1 MGKDRPMDDRR
12 RNPDHDDQND
22 HAAEAA
28 AADAGAP
35 RESDGDRPEVRRA
48 PAVTR
53 IGHET
58 ADCRSYRPGHTVHFI
73 QARHAAEHPDPVPVL
88 ASVDAAGAI
97 LVTDESGGL
106 RLHNHGPARAAAA
119 LARSG
124 GRAELVRAKSVLG
137 VPQIR
142 GGAMF
147 SIAVDQRWS
156 PCTPGPGA
164 RGARGPTGPGDSGTD
179 AE

>member
-1 MGKDRPMDDRR
+1 MFMRIAILMLLLFFFSSRR
-12 RNPDHDDQND
+12 RHTRW
-22 HAAEAA
+22 
-28 AADAGAP
+28 P
-35 RESDGDRPEVRRA
+35 RDWSSDVCSSDL
-48 PAVTR
+48 
-53 IGHET
+53 ET

-137 VPQIR
+137 VPQIG

-156 PCTPGPGA
+156 PCTLGPGA